1 MDANQL
7 LFYLRGFC
15 EHVPQP
21 SDAQWRTLQN
31 AILSAKPVET
41 KGCGCGGKTP
51 VPMELMVPPATPR

>member
-41 KGCGCGGKTP
+41 KGGCGCGGSK
-51 VPMELMVPPATPR
+51 PPFVLPQPSQT